1 MKRQKVDLNQSVDAA
16 SDRNAK
22 GGGGPSYLKPIGCI
36 NCPRCMRKMM
46 RVDGIED
53 ALNKRKGK
61 DETKRLRGAIRDLT
75 KRSSSN

>member
-1 MKRQKVDLNQSVDAA
+1 MKKQKADLNQSVDAA
-16 SDRNAK
+16 TDQNGK
-22 GGGGPSYLKPIGCI
+22 GKGGPSYLKPIGCI
-36 NCPRCMRKMM
+36 NCPRCLRKMM

-53 ALNKRKGK
+53 ALNKRKGG

>member
-16 SDRNAK
+16 SDRK
-22 GGGGPSYLKPIGCI
+22 GGGVPSYLKPIGCI

-53 ALNKRKGK
+53 AMNKRKGK

>member
-16 SDRNAK
+16 SDRHGK
-22 GGGGPSYLKPIGCI
+22 GGPSYLKPIGCI
-36 NCPRCMRKMM
+36 SCPRCMRKMM

-61 DETKRLRGAIRDLT
+61 DETTRLRGAIRDLT

>member
-1 MKRQKVDLNQSVDAA
+1 
-16 SDRNAK
+16 
-22 GGGGPSYLKPIGCI
+22 
-36 NCPRCMRKMM
+36 MRKMM

-53 ALNKRKGK
+53 AMNKRKGK